1 MNQKTKELLKSELGT
16 LMHYCKYSQTALDG
30 VCKIIKILKLNSQDK
45 IQKSPEM
52 QYKQMQMSK
61 SFTQSP
67 QKCNLAGESIE
78 KVATSKNSPPGDT
91 HLIKQELNKGIS
103 KDYEQR

>member
-1 MNQKTKELLKSELGT
+1 VGGIYISYIKVAIAGETNMNQKTKELLKSELGT

-30 VCKIIKILKLNSQDK
+30 VCRIIKILKLNSQDK

-61 SFTQSP
+61 SFTQS
-67 QKCNLAGESIE
+67 KHKTNL
-78 KVATSKNSPPGDT
+78 
-91 HLIKQELNKGIS
+91 Q
-103 KDYEQR
+103 